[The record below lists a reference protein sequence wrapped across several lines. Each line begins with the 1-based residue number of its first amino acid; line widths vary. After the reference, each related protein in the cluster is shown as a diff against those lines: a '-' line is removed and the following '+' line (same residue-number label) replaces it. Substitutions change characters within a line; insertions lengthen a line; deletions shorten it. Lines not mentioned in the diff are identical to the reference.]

1 MSTTRTSTSGRTHVP
16 VAEVAITLVFL
27 VIFVGAYELS
37 QDWPFKARL
46 FPDMISVAGMI
57 FVLLKLAGYG
67 LQVYRRRAQAESDA
81 SVEPEPVAP
90 GEVKDDDEVDN
101 EEDFSMEYVFATAS
115 RGQWA
120 AALGWFMAFFF
131 GLYFLGVFITVPA
144 FAFLYLRIVGRA
156 GWISSIIYALV
167 AGGLIWFVFDRLLL
181 VAMPAGIF

>member
-1 MSTTRTSTSGRTHVP
+1 MSTPRPSTSGPASVP
-16 VAEVAITLVFL
+16 VAEVAITVIFL
-27 VIFVGAYELS
+27 VIFVGAYELA

-46 FPDMISVAGMI
+46 FPDIISVAGMV

-67 LQVYRRRAQAESDA
+67 LQVYRSQAA
-81 SVEPEPVAP
+81 GARSVESEPVARRAK
-90 GEVKDDDEVDN
+90 EDDDEVDN

-120 AALGWFMAFFF
+120 AALGWFVAFFF

-156 GWISSIIYALV
+156 GWIASVIYAV
-167 AGGLIWFVFDRLLL
+167 IAGGMIWVVFDRLLL